1 MKIIKLH
8 SLLLIL
14 FTTFLFS
21 CGEEVKLQNAV
32 QEEFEVARNNFYS
45 KYVDA
50 PNQIKKSDV
59 FNESRKHTCI
69 FEQKHGR
76 KFYNWE
82 GEIDAISTNQGGD
95 EIEYFAITSIKSSI
109 SYKQFDIKR
118 GSALYNQI
126 AEFSVGDKVK
136 FDFKFND
143 EPFSNNVKECFDE
156 LSLTESGSL
165 SDPEFSVSFLNIK
178 KVK

>member
-1 MKIIKLH
+1 MLM
-8 SLLLIL
+8 IL

-32 QEEFEVARNNFYS
+32 QDEFETARNNFYS

-59 FNESRKHTCI
+59 FNESRKHTCL

-76 KFYNWE
+76 TFYDWE

-95 EIEYFAITSIKSSI
+95 EISYFAVTSIKSSI

-126 AEFSVGDKVK
+126 AEFKEGDKIK

-143 EPFSNNVKECFDE
+143 EAFSTNVKECFDE
-156 LSLTESGSL
+156 LSITEDGSL
-165 SDPEFSVSFLNIK
+165 SDPEFSVSFLTIK

>member
-1 MKIIKLH
+1 MTIRKAY
-8 SLLLIL
+8 SLLLIM

-21 CGEEVKLQNAV
+21 CGEEVVLQNSV
-32 QEEFEVARNNFYS
+32 QKEFETSRITFYN
-45 KYVDA
+45 KYSEA
-50 PNQIKKSDV
+50 PNEIKKSDV
-59 FNESRKHTCI
+59 FNESRKHTCL

-76 KFYNWE
+76 NFNGWE

-95 EIEYFAITSIKSSI
+95 EISYFSIKSPI
-109 SYKQFDIKR
+109 STIYYKQFDIKR

-126 AEFSVGDKVK
+126 AEFKEGDKVI
-136 FDFKFND
+136 FDFEFKD
-143 EPFSNNVKECFDE
+143 EAYSTNVKECFDE

-165 SDPEFSVSFLNIK
+165 SEPEFSVSFLNIK